1 MRRNWSHPSLTV
13 LAAVLIVITAPS
25 APAASKYRVL
35 HSFGKGED
43 GGGLLAGVAL
53 DAKGDLYGGTTGGGV
68 YGYGTVFEL
77 TPGSGGKWTETIL
90 HSFCPKC
97 GDGAG
102 MADAPTLD
110 PVGDL
115 FGSTNATSFEIT
127 PGPGGWSFTVIYD
140 RSSGGFVLDEHE
152 NLYAAGGPG
161 KYNYGDVFELS
172 PGSGGWTEKDLYDFH
187 GGCDGDEPAYPLT
200 WDNAG
205 NLYGVTIGGGC
216 HKIDMVYQLRPTN
229 GQWKEHVL
237 RRFPGF
243 NGDGYAF
250 HGGVTFRSDTGN
262 LYGTTMTGGKHANGT
277 VYELSPQSDGKW
289 KETIIHQ
296 FPVVYDGA
304 SPVGMLA
311 IDPAGNLHGVA
322 GGGTGPCGGGGCG
335 LVYRLTP
342 GKNGKWEYKVLHR
355 FTGPDGAAP
364 QAGPTLDSKGNLFG
378 TTQLGGKY
386 GYGVVFELTP

>member
-1 MRRNWSHPSLTV
+1 
-13 LAAVLIVITAPS
+13 
-25 APAASKYRVL
+25 
-35 HSFGKGED
+35 
-43 GGGLLAGVAL
+43 VAL
-53 DAKGDLYGGTTGGGV
+53 DTKGNVYGMTWGGGA
-68 YGYGTVFEL
+68 YGYGAAFEL
-77 TPGSGGKWTETIL
+77 MPGAGGRWTESIL
-90 HSFCPKC
+90 HSFCRPGHC
-97 GDGAG
+97 SDGSPG
-102 MADAPTLD
+102 SSGVTLD
-110 PVGDL
+110 AFGDV
-115 FGSTNATSFEIT
+115 FGSTTTTSFEIT
-127 PGPGGWSFTVIYD
+127 PGLSGWSFTVIYD
-140 RSSGGFVLDEHE
+140 TGSGGFVLDEAG
-152 NLYAAGGPG
+152 NLCGAWGPG
-161 KYNYGDVFELS
+161 KYDYGDVFELS

-262 LYGTTMTGGKHANGT
+262 LYGTTMTGGKDANGT
-277 VYELSPQSDGKW
+277 VYELSLQSDGKW

-311 IDPAGNLHGVA
+311 IDPAGNLYGVA

-335 LVYRLTP
+335 LVYKLTP

-386 GYGVVFELTP
+386 GAGVVFELTP